1 MFAFAGTDYTRKH
14 FISQAS
20 LESLTDHLSLCVNSR
35 EYKLGSI
42 ENYRVFCDLSGS
54 NKKQF
59 YIPAAPI
66 LMVLFILKHPLDLLL
81 FNI

>member
-1 MFAFAGTDYTRKH
+1 MFAFAGTCKRKH
-14 FISQAS
+14 FKSQAS
-20 LESLTDHLSLCVNSR
+20 LQSLTDHLSLCVNSR

-42 ENYRVFCDLSGS
+42 ENYRVFCDLSG
-54 NKKQF
+54 NKAKQF

-66 LMVLFILKHPLDLLL
+66 LVVFIHIKTGLNDLIF